1 MHGQRIFVSDHNHEV
16 SELFAEILSGEG
28 YRVWLDTPTELS
40 VHRIRAALP
49 DLLLIELLPNQ
60 PVPTLN
66 LVEQLRTHP
75 ATVNLPILVSST
87 DYFLL
92 KRLARPLSVLGCQL
106 LMKPFT
112 LETLLEVVRAA
123 LDPSGVPQT
132 DRASQVLWPE
142 LPRCAHFY

>member
-16 SELFAEILSGEG
+16 SELFAEILTGEG
-28 YRVWLDTPTELS
+28 YRVWLDTPTDLS
-40 VHRIRAALP
+40 AHRICAALP
-49 DLLLIELLPNQ
+49 DLALIELLPNQ

-75 ATVNLPILVSST
+75 ATVNLPVLVSST
-87 DYFLL
+87 DYFLV
-92 KRLARPLSVLGCQL
+92 KRLAQPLGTLGCQL

-123 LDPSGVPQT
+123 LNPSGVLQANCTP
-132 DRASQVLWPE
+132 QVLWPE
-142 LPRCAHFY
+142 LPRYARFY

>member
-40 VHRIRAALP
+40 VQRIRAALP

-75 ATVNLPILVSST
+75 ATVNLPVLVSST

-92 KRLARPLSVLGCQL
+92 KRLAQPLGTLGCQL

-123 LDPSGVPQT
+123 LDPRSVPQAG
-132 DRASQVLWPE
+132 RAPQVLWPE
-142 LPRCAHFY
+142 FPRYAHFY